1 MTFPDLGGGDLKVVV
16 DRPYRRYLLRV
27 VVGLVC
33 AAAAAGGYWYG
44 RAFGALDQQ
53 YRTSL
58 ESINRANEA
67 RLATLK
73 RELIDARLAWQVDSQ
88 ALAAVREDLTAT
100 REARARL
107 EEEVTFFRSLMDPK
121 SVVRGLQIARFETLP
136 LASGRYSY
144 HLLLTQIATRRS
156 WLSGKVYIELAGS
169 TAQGPQVLPLTELA
183 SVEDY
188 PLTFRF
194 RYFQDLRGELQLPDG
209 FAPVDVRIRVL
220 RSGKDP
226 LERSFPWP
234 ADRAANTGAPT

>member
-1 MTFPDLGGGDLKVVV
+1 MTFPDFGSGDLKVVV
-16 DRPYRRYLLRV
+16 DRPVRRAALRGIV
-27 VVGLVC
+27 LLVC

-44 RAFGALDQQ
+44 RSYGALDQQ
-53 YRTSL
+53 YRASL
-58 ESINRANEA
+58 ESINRANET

-73 RELIDARLAWQVDSQ
+73 RELIDARLAWEVDSQ

-121 SVVRGLQIARFETLP
+121 SVARGLQIARFDALP

-156 WLSGKVYIELAGS
+156 WLSGKVHIELAGT

-188 PLTFRF
+188 PLAFRF
-194 RYFQDLRGELQLPDG
+194 RYFQDLRGELELPAG
-209 FAPVDVRIRVL
+209 FAPVDVKIRVV

-234 ADRAANTGAPT
+234 AERPRNTGAQT